1 MADIIVVGAGLSGS
15 LAAIMLSRRGFQVT
29 IVDRYL
35 TYPAEL
41 RAEQIVGS
49 QLRIFDDLGLSEK
62 LFSGVR
68 LVSRVRNVRLGKQ
81 LTTVLAS
88 HYGMPYQDIVH
99 AVRGQ
104 IPGDVRFIVG
114 RVTDIDTGSDPVVHL
129 DNGQTVAAKLVIMAT
144 GLNTT
149 LSKRLGVHHQT
160 ISAQHSTT
168 VAFDILLP
176 KCAAGDTPILVYYGN
191 GLQDRIDYLTIFPCK
206 GVLRGNLFVYRD
218 PLDPWVRQFRRA
230 PLETLLEA
238 LPVLRDDLGEF
249 SVEHVQCRASDVA
262 VVRDH
267 QRDGVVYIGD
277 AYQTPCPAAGT
288 GIGRL
293 AVDVE
298 RLAFHV
304 TRWFAANDLS
314 VSSLQS
320 YYNDPVKCRS
330 DRKALKS
337 AQFRRSVSMDPA
349 LRWAVHRQNVKAKR
363 FAKYVL
369 QCVVHAGLD
378 LAAYNGRSTTPG
390 RARDHAIQQGRWL
403 LWGRKAERAGAA
415 QETGTPEGAD

>member
-149 LSKRLGVHHQT
+149 LSKRLRVHHQT

-168 VAFDILLP
+168 VAFDIL
-176 KCAAGDTPILVYYGN
+176 
-191 GLQDRIDYLTIFPCK
+191 
-206 GVLRGNLFVYRD
+206 
-218 PLDPWVRQFRRA
+218 
-230 PLETLLEA
+230 
-238 LPVLRDDLGEF
+238 
-249 SVEHVQCRASDVA
+249 
-262 VVRDH
+262 
-267 QRDGVVYIGD
+267 
-277 AYQTPCPAAGT
+277 
-288 GIGRL
+288 
-293 AVDVE
+293 
-298 RLAFHV
+298 
-304 TRWFAANDLS
+304 
-314 VSSLQS
+314 
-320 YYNDPVKCRS
+320 
-330 DRKALKS
+330 
-337 AQFRRSVSMDPA
+337 
-349 LRWAVHRQNVKAKR
+349 
-363 FAKYVL
+363 
-369 QCVVHAGLD
+369 
-378 LAAYNGRSTTPG
+378 
-390 RARDHAIQQGRWL
+390 
-403 LWGRKAERAGAA
+403 
-415 QETGTPEGAD
+415 